1 MDKLFKDTA
10 SLYHLDQHRA
20 NTTESLDKKD
30 LGKLPGPSVA
40 LIVTLIVVWLLL
52 GGYYLYGFIIGRK
65 KK

>member
-1 MDKLFKDTA
+1 MEKLFKDTA

-52 GGYYLYGFIIGRK
+52 GGYYLSGFIIGRK
-65 KK
+65 K